1 MRVQRHWIPPCG
13 TRTGLK
19 ASAVLRACSMLHET
33 PATPSTGS
41 EWEIQIECDPPTQQS
56 LHAGDYGGNFTF
68 AARATGYRRRLSRG
82 FRTACALPAKRQRY
96 TRDCEPCQGACL
108 VLFVVKRPRSITK
121 NIKTV
126 ASGHLSQQNSSSV
139 SGKDSPPAPRHPPDS
154 SADPD

>member
-56 LHAGDYGGNFTF
+56 SHAGDYGGNFTF

-82 FRTACALPAKRQRY
+82 FRTACALPAKTTTVHSRLRALPGGMPSAFCGK
-96 TRDCEPCQGACL
+96 TPALDHEKHKDHRIRASLAAKLELCQW
-108 VLFVVKRPRSITK
+108 
-121 NIKTV
+121 
-126 ASGHLSQQNSSSV
+126 
-139 SGKDSPPAPRHPPDS
+139 
-154 SADPD
+154 